1 MRRAGSVPFL
11 PQSIPASEQTAS
23 PRPRSCAGRAPA
35 PACAILLHVAILPA
49 SALWRDV
56 CFLRLASQLRH
67 MLPAERSLELRAHLP
82 TPKAMRRDRPPLLFV
97 HGGFCDS
104 WCWEPHFLPWFAAHG
119 YPSYAL
125 SLRGHG
131 ASGGHDS
138 LWVAGLDDYAAD
150 VERVASELAAS
161 PVLIGHSMG
170 AAVVERLLATRPL
183 RGAALLAPVPPNG
196 LLVVAACLAA
206 QQPDHL
212 MRMSQLD
219 PGRLTS
225 EVLHTL
231 RPYYFSADVPAE
243 ILAEAERHLGQ
254 ESPRALMDLS
264 LRLHW
269 QLPERP
275 DVPVCVLGAEGDRI
289 CTPDDVLATARHHDV
304 EPVMVE
310 GLAHMLML
318 ERDWERAATALLGW
332 VDKLA

>member
-1 MRRAGSVPFL
+1 
-11 PQSIPASEQTAS
+11 
-23 PRPRSCAGRAPA
+23 
-35 PACAILLHVAILPA
+35 
-49 SALWRDV
+49 
-56 CFLRLASQLRH
+56 
-67 MLPAERSLELRAHLP
+67 MLPAERNLELRAHLP
-82 TPKAMRRDRPPLLFV
+82 TPVKARRDRPPLLFV

-104 WCWEPHFLPWFAAHG
+104 WCWEPHFLPWFAARG
-119 YPSYAL
+119 YPSYAV

-150 VERVASELAAS
+150 VERVTSELTAS

-196 LLVVAACLAA
+196 LLVVAARLAA
-206 QQPDHL
+206 QRPDYL
-212 MRMSQLD
+212 MGMSQLD

-225 EVLHTL
+225 EVLRAL
-231 RPYYFSADVPAE
+231 RPYYFSADVRAE

-289 CTPDDVLATARHHDV
+289 CTPGDVRATARHHGV

-318 ERDWERAATALLGW
+318 ERHWERGATALLEW
-332 VDKLA
+332 LDALA